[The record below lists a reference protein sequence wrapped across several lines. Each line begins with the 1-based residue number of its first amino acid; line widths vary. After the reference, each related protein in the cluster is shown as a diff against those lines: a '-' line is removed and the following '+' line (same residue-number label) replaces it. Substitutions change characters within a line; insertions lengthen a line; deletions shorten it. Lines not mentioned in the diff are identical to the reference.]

1 MVQLLLDRLTD
12 SPFVLDDDGR
22 IRACGWDGHPLVP
35 QKAQMHFH
43 PPAGLVEAVL
53 DGVADSGESLKVRRV
68 KSKKGGIIRCFD
80 DERVLEIDHVTP
92 LDV

>member
-1 MVQLLLDRLTD
+1 MASLVLDRLTY
-12 SPFVLDDDGR
+12 SSFVLDDDGR
-22 IRACGWDGHPLVP
+22 IRACGWNGHPLVP
-35 QKAQMHFH
+35 QKAQMLFH

-53 DGVADSGESLKVRRV
+53 NRVADSGESLKVGRV

-80 DERVLEIDHVTP
+80 DERVLEVDHVTP